1 MPSLDR
7 FAQGL
12 PDPQE
17 HQPEPIS
24 ECENLECSKPIYAGQ
39 KIWKHGADHYCSLR
53 CLAESIGASDVTAL

>member
-17 HQPEPIS
+17 HQPEAIG
-24 ECENLECSKPIYAGQ
+24 ECENLECSKPIYTGQ
-39 KIWKHGADHYCSLR
+39 KI
-53 CLAESIGASDVTAL
+53 